1 MPVIAVSGPPGS
13 GKSTIAKAVA
23 KEFGLRYVSAGS
35 IFRKV
40 AKDMGVGLDQLS
52 LMAEK
57 DHSIDRA
64 IDEETRKEEEKGDVV
79 LDGHLTAWIAK
90 SAVRIYV
97 KASPEVRYERIAR
110 RDSTTLEEAT
120 RTNSI
125 RERSEAARFKEI
137 YGYDINDL
145 TMFDLVI
152 DTTYVSAESAN
163 AVVISFLRA
172 HKKINGAVEDRGSPQ
187 G

>member
-13 GKSTIAKAVA
+13 GKSTIARAVA
-23 KEFGLRYVSAGS
+23 AEFGLRYVSAGS
-35 IFRKV
+35 IFRNV
-40 AKDMGVGLDQLS
+40 AKQMGIGLDQLS
-52 LMAEK
+52 IMAER

-64 IDEETRKEEEKGDVV
+64 IDDETRKEEEKGNVV
-79 LDGHLTAWIAK
+79 LDGHLTAWIARD
-90 SAVRIYV
+90 AVKIYV
-97 KASPEVRYERIAR
+97 KASPEVRYERIAK

-120 RTNSI
+120 RANSI

-145 TMFDLVI
+145 TIFDLVI
-152 DTTYVSAESAN
+152 DTTYVPAESAN
-163 AVVISFLRA
+163 AVVITFLRA
-172 HKKINGAVEDRGSPQ
+172 HKKIKGAVEDRSSSQ

>member
-13 GKSTIAKAVA
+13 GKSTVARAIAA
-23 KEFGLRYVSAGS
+23 EFGLRYVSAGS
-35 IFRKV
+35 IFRRV
-40 AKDMGVGLDQLS
+40 AREMGVGLDQLS

-64 IDEETRKEEEKGDVV
+64 IDDETRKEEQRGNVV
-79 LDGHLTAWIAK
+79 LDGHLTAWIVRD
-90 SAVRIYV
+90 AVRIYV
-97 KASPEVRYERIAR
+97 KASPEVRYERIAK

-137 YGYDINDL
+137 YGYDISDL
-145 TMFDLVI
+145 TTFDLVI

-172 HKKINGAVEDRGSPQ
+172 HKKIKGAVEDRSSPE